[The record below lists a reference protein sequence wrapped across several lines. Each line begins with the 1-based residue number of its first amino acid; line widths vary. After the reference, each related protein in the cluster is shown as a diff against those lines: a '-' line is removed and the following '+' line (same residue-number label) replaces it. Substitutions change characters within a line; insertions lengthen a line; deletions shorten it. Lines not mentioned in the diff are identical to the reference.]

1 MYHIDKIYPKIPLI
15 KGIKGELKKPNL
27 SQFKKLAKTRL
38 KWEKIEKNNT
48 TFTLTT
54 FKVVRVKVVLFFSF
68 SAV

>member
-54 FKVVRVKVVLFFSF
+54 FNVVSV
-68 SAV
+68 

>member
-38 KWEKIEKNNT
+38 KREKIEKIT
-48 TFTLTT
+48 PLS
-54 FKVVRVKVVLFFSF
+54 L
-68 SAV
+68 